1 MSDSVELQNTNL
13 RNMRKQVAI
22 AVIGKGKL
30 GSTLAR
36 AVGRS
41 PGFTLHS
48 HIAAR
53 SASFKKLGS
62 GGGPD
67 VLFIVTK
74 DNMIA
79 SVAKAAAKEC
89 GKNLTLIVQCAG
101 SISPSI
107 LPEVKGINRLT
118 LHPIQTFTTA
128 DASQLKGIH
137 WMASTSSAKA
147 KIFAKT
153 FVGELGGKQVIEVKE
168 KDLALY
174 HLITVFASNF
184 PVLLGGAIE
193 KLSKAIGKSDGEM
206 KKAIEPLLRQAVTN
220 LLSGKAKDMLTGPF
234 ARKDHATILKHR
246 IALKKQPVALRKIYE
261 AFYMMSRV
269 LS

>member
-1 MSDSVELQNTNL
+1 MG
-13 RNMRKQVAI
+13 KQVAI

-30 GSTLAR
+30 GSTIAQ

-41 PGFTLHS
+41 SYFTLHS

-53 SASFKKLGS
+53 SRSFKKLGS
-62 GGGPD
+62 DGGPD

-74 DNMIA
+74 DNMVA
-79 SVAKAAAKEC
+79 GVAKAAAGEC
-89 GKNLTLIVQCAG
+89 GKNLSLIVQCAG

-107 LPEVKGINRLT
+107 LPEVRGVNRLT
-118 LHPIQTFTTA
+118 LHPIQTFT
-128 DASQLKGIH
+128 SLNPNQLNGIH

-147 KIFAKT
+147 KTFAT
-153 FVGELGGKQVIEVKE
+153 SFVKELGGKRVIEVKE

-193 KLSKAIGKSDGEM
+193 KLSKRIGKNPSDI
-206 KKAIEPLLRQAVTN
+206 KKAVTPLMEQAVRN
-220 LLSGKAKDMLTGPF
+220 VLGADAKNVLTGPF

-246 IALKKQPVALRKIYE
+246 IALKKQPLALRKIYE
-261 AFYMMSRV
+261 GFYM
-269 LS
+269 LSKEL

>member
-1 MSDSVELQNTNL
+1 MG
-13 RNMRKQVAI
+13 KQVAI

-30 GSTLAR
+30 GSTIAQ

-41 PGFTLHS
+41 SHFTLHS
-48 HIAAR
+48 HIVAR
-53 SASFKKLGS
+53 STSFKKLGS
-62 GGGPD
+62 GDGPD

-79 SVAKAAAKEC
+79 SVAKAAVKEC
-89 GKNLTLIVQCAG
+89 GKNLSLIVQCAG

-107 LPEVKGINRLT
+107 LPEIRGVNRLT
-118 LHPIQTFTTA
+118 LHPIQTFT
-128 DASQLKGIH
+128 SSNPNQLNGIH

-147 KIFAKT
+147 KIFARSFIK
-153 FVGELGGKQVIEVKE
+153 ELGGKQVIEVKE

-193 KLSKAIGKSDGEM
+193 KLSKSIGKSDAEI
-206 KKAIEPLLRQAVTN
+206 KKAIEPLLRQAVSN
-220 LLSGKAKDMLTGPF
+220 LLSGKAKDVLTGPF
-234 ARKDHATILKHR
+234 ARKDHATILNHR
-246 IALKKQPVALRKIYE
+246 IALKKQPLALRKIYE
-261 AFYMMSRV
+261 GFYM
-269 LS
+269 LSKEL

>member
-1 MSDSVELQNTNL
+1 MG
-13 RNMRKQVAI
+13 KQVAI

-30 GSTLAR
+30 GSTIAA
-36 AVGRS
+36 AVGKS
-41 PGFTLHS
+41 SKYTLHS

-53 SASFKKLGS
+53 SRSFKKLADGN
-62 GGGPD
+62 GPD

-74 DNMIA
+74 DSMIA
-79 SVAKAAAKEC
+79 SVAKAAVKEC
-89 GKNLTLIVQCAG
+89 GKNLSLIVQCAG

-107 LPEVKGINRLT
+107 LPQVKNVNRLT
-118 LHPIQTFTTA
+118 LHPIQTFASTA
-128 DASQLKGIH
+128 PSQLNGIS
-137 WMASTSSAKA
+137 WMAGTSSSVAK
-147 KIFAKT
+147 KFAWS
-153 FVGELGGKQVIEVKE
+153 FVKELGGKQVIEVKE

-193 KLSKAIGKSDGEM
+193 KLSKSIGKSDAEM

-220 LLSGKAKDMLTGPF
+220 LLSGKAKDVLTGPF

-246 IALKKQPVALRKIYE
+246 IALKKQPLALRKIYE
-261 AFYMMSRV
+261 GFYMMSKE
-269 LS
+269 L